1 MITAI
6 LASLVLILAG
16 ILGFIMVMMQY
27 EYKRRKREREKRT
40 TKAWKTV
47 FERTDLRA

>member
-1 MITAI
+1 MITTI

-16 ILGFIMVMMQY
+16 ILGLIMVLMQY
-27 EYKRRKREREKRT
+27 EYKKRKEAREKRT
-40 TKAWKTV
+40 TKAWQTV